1 MKLLFCFPVL
11 ELYSYFCTMSRLTAQ
26 HFIFVL
32 DLECESPVWCFM
44 GMVLS
49 SSEVL
54 VVCFQNDDLKE
65 EVYTTLNEYKWIIV
79 I

>member
-1 MKLLFCFPVL
+1 
-11 ELYSYFCTMSRLTAQ
+11 MSRLTAQ

-54 VVCFQNDDLKE
+54 VVCFQNYDLKE
-65 EVYTTLNEYKWIIV
+65 TMYTILNEYKCIIV
-79 I
+79 ISFVHHCITGYDITFPFY